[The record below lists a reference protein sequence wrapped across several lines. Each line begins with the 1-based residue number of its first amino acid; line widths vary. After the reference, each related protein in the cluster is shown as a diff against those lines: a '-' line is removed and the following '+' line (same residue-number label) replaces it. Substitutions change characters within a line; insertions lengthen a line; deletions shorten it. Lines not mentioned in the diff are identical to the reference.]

1 MIDRSTRRIF
11 SAALVSAALALAAAP
26 LARADDGPPPPP
38 PPIPLAPE
46 GSLYP
51 DASGTG
57 DGGALPP
64 SAFVE
69 VPGAAHAIPAADDGA
84 FPPPAPAPLPPP
96 GPAPAPGTQPG
107 PLPPP
112 APEGSPNPILDP
124 ASLRDLVGK
133 IALYPDVVL
142 GSLLPASTEPL
153 DVLEAAALV
162 KANGGRVAAVPANSG
177 WEPAVQAMLQYPDAL
192 TAMASDLAW
201 LKKLGA
207 AVEADQDAVLAAIQ
221 AFRTDVQ
228 QAGNLKSSPQV
239 VVTTQPAPAPN
250 CDPVIVIEPAT
261 PTVVYVPTYD
271 PVVVCRPYYAP
282 YSLFTWGIGTDCGP
296 YGPWGWS
303 YVSWGFSWSWYY
315 GGYGR
320 YRGGYYDYGYYRP
333 RHSHADVVGYSSHY
347 GPAVIRHS
355 NHVGYH
361 STLRTS
367 TTASVFQPRSVRTGS
382 SAYGPRTRG
391 SGAAT
396 FSTQGQGQGT
406 RSRAYGPNT
415 LAGGGQVVGQRRDGS
430 QGAVNGGGQVTGQR
444 NGGANGWNT
453 YGTQFRR
460 QGGTGAVDT
469 TGNGAG
475 APANVAP
482 RTHYTPRGA
491 STSPTLSTQ
500 GTPQTTRSFT
510 PQVQPRNHQ
519 PQVQPRSYQPQ
530 VQPRNYQPQVQPRN
544 FQPQVQPRSF
554 QPQTQSQPRFFSPQ
568 RSSGSS
574 IFSGGSGGWGG
585 RSSNP
590 SPRAYT
596 PSFGGGGS
604 RRHHR

>member
-11 SAALVSAALALAAAP
+11 SAALVSAVVALAAAP

-38 PPIPLAPE
+38 PPIPLAPD

-51 DASGTG
+51 DAGVP
-57 DGGALPP
+57 DAGGSLPP
-64 SAFVE
+64 SAFAE
-69 VPGAAHAIPAADDGA
+69 VPGTANAIPAGDGP
-84 FPPPAPAPLPPP
+84 FPPPA
-96 GPAPAPGTQPG
+96 PAPAPGTQPG

-124 ASLRDLVGK
+124 ASLRDIVGK

-192 TAMASDLAW
+192 QAMAADLAW

-221 AFRTDVQ
+221 AFRADVQ

-303 YVSWGFSWSWYY
+303 YLSWGFSWSWYY
-315 GGYGR
+315 GGYGH
-320 YRGGYYDYGYYRP
+320 YHGGYHNYGYYRP
-333 RHSHADVVGYSSHY
+333 RHSHADVVGYSSNY
-347 GPAVIRHS
+347 GPAAIRHS

-367 TTASVFQPRSVRTGS
+367 TTASVFQPRSVRAGS
-382 SAYGPRTRG
+382 SAYGPRAHGGG
-391 SGAAT
+391 SAT
-396 FSTQGQGQGT
+396 FSTQAQGQGT

-415 LAGGGQVVGQRRDGS
+415 LAGGGQV
-430 QGAVNGGGQVTGQR
+430 TGQR
-444 NGGANGWNT
+444 NGGSNGWNT

-460 QGGTGAVDT
+460 QGGTGAVNPT
-469 TGNGAG
+469 ANGAG
-475 APANVAP
+475 AGGTSAGGTSANVAP
-482 RTHYTPRGA
+482 RTHYGPRGA
-491 STSPTLSTQ
+491 TTNPTFSTQ
-500 GTPQTTRSFT
+500 GTPQTNRSFT
-510 PQVQPRNHQ
+510 
-519 PQVQPRSYQPQ
+519 PQ

-544 FQPQVQPRSF
+544 FQPQVQPRNFQPQVQPRNWQPQVQPRSF

-568 RSSGSS
+568 RSSGNSMFS
-574 IFSGGSGGWGG
+574 GGNAFSGGSGGWGG
-585 RSSNP
+585 RSASP

-596 PSFGGGGS
+596 PSFSGGGS

>member
-1 MIDRSTRRIF
+1 MIDRYTRRVL
-11 SAALVSAALALAAAP
+11 SAALVSAALAVATAP

-38 PPIPLAPE
+38 PPIPLAPQ

-57 DGGALPP
+57 AGGTLPP

-84 FPPPAPAPLPPP
+84 FPPPAPAPMPPR

-112 APEGSPNPILDP
+112 APEGSPNPLLDP

-142 GSLLPASTEPL
+142 GSLLPASTAPL

-192 TAMASDLAW
+192 TAMAADLTW

-282 YSLFTWGIGTDCGP
+282 WSLFTWGIGTDCGP

-355 NHVGYH
+355 NRVGYH

-367 TTASVFQPRSVRTGS
+367 TTASVFQPRSVRSGS
-382 SAYGPRTRG
+382 SAYGPRAHG

-396 FSTQGQGQGT
+396 FSTQGQGQTT

-415 LAGGGQVVGQRRDGS
+415 LAGGGQV
-430 QGAVNGGGQVTGQR
+430 TGQR
-444 NGGANGWNT
+444 HGGANGSNGANGWNT

-460 QGGTGAVDT
+460 QGGNGAVNT
-469 TGNGAG
+469 TANGAG
-475 APANVAP
+475 GAPAGGTSANVAP
-482 RTHYTPRGA
+482 RAHYGPRGA
-491 STSPTLSTQ
+491 AANPTISTQ
-500 GTPQTTRSFT
+500 GSPQTTRSFT
-510 PQVQPRNHQ
+510 PQVQPRNDTQ
-519 PQVQPRSYQPQ
+519 RTWQPQ

-544 FQPQVQPRSF
+544 WQPQVQPRSF

-568 RSSGSS
+568 RSSGGSM
-574 IFSGGSGGWGG
+574 FSGGSGFSGSGGWSG
-585 RSSNP
+585 RSSSP
-590 SPRAYT
+590 SPRSYA

>member
-1 MIDRSTRRIF
+1 MIDRVTRRTL
-11 SAALVSAALALAAAP
+11 SAALVFAVSAAP

-38 PPIPLAPE
+38 PPIPLAPDAA
-46 GSLYP
+46 P
-51 DASGTG
+51 DVA
-57 DGGALPP
+57 GALPP
-64 SAFVE
+64 SAFAD
-69 VPGAAHAIPAADDGA
+69 VPGTAHAIPAAGDEA
-84 FPPPAPAPLPPP
+84 FPPPAPAPLPPA
-96 GPAPAPGTQPG
+96 PAPLPPAPAPLPLGVAPGTQPG

-112 APEGSPNPILDP
+112 ANDASPNPLLDP
-124 ASLRDLVGK
+124 ASLRDLVGR

-192 TAMASDLAW
+192 QAMASDLAW

-207 AVEADQDAVLAAIQ
+207 AVAADQDAVLAAIQ
-221 AFRTDVQ
+221 AFRADVS

-271 PVVVCRPYYAP
+271 PVVVCRPCYTP
-282 YSLFTWGIGTDCGP
+282 WSLYTWGIGTDCGP

-303 YVSWGFSWSWYY
+303 YLSWGFSWNWYY
-315 GGYGR
+315 GGPGC
-320 YRGGYYDYGYYRP
+320 YRGGYYNYGYYRP
-333 RHSHADVVGYSSHY
+333 RHYGADVVGYSSNY

-367 TTASVFQPRSVRTGS
+367 TTASVYQPRSIRTGS
-382 SAYGPRTRG
+382 SAYGPRGAYNGGATLSTHARAQG
-391 SGAAT
+391 SPQVQADGA
-396 FSTQGQGQGT
+396 

-415 LAGGGQVVGQRRDGS
+415 LAGGGV
-430 QGAVNGGGQVTGQR
+430 VTGQR
-444 NGGANGWNT
+444 NAGANGWNT

-460 QGGTGAVDT
+460 QGGTGAVNT
-469 TGNGAG
+469 TANGAG
-475 APANVAP
+475 GTTATGTSANVAP
-482 RTHYTPRGA
+482 RMHYGPRGA
-491 STSPTLSTQ
+491 TTNPTFSTQ
-500 GTPQTTRSFT
+500 GSPQTNRSFT
-510 PQVQPRNHQ
+510 

-530 VQPRNYQPQVQPRN
+530 PQAQPRTY
-544 FQPQVQPRSF
+544 QPQVQPRSF
-554 QPQTQSQPRFFSPQ
+554 TPSVNPRSFQPQTSSPSRFFSPQ

-574 IFSGGSGGWGG
+574 LFSGFSGSNGWGSRASSVSPRSFSPNFSGGSGGGFW
-585 RSSNP
+585 
-590 SPRAYT
+590 
-596 PSFGGGGS
+596 
-604 RRHHR
+604 RRHQR

>member
-1 MIDRSTRRIF
+1 MIDRTTRRIF
-11 SAALVSAALALAAAP
+11 SAALVSAVVALAAAP

-38 PPIPLAPE
+38 PPIPLAPD

-51 DASGTG
+51 DAGAP
-57 DGGALPP
+57 DAGGSLPP
-64 SAFVE
+64 SAFADA
-69 VPGAAHAIPAADDGA
+69 PGSANAIPAADDGS
-84 FPPPAPAPLPPP
+84 FPPPAPAPM
-96 GPAPAPGTQPG
+96 PAPGTQPG

-124 ASLRDLVGK
+124 ASLRDIVGR

-192 TAMASDLAW
+192 QAMAADLAW

-221 AFRTDVQ
+221 AFRADVQ

-250 CDPVIVIEPAT
+250 CDPVIIIEPAT

-303 YVSWGFSWSWYY
+303 YLSWGFSWSWYY
-315 GGYGR
+315 GGHGHYH
-320 YRGGYYDYGYYRP
+320 GGYHNYGYYRP
-333 RHSHADVVGYSSHY
+333 RHSHADVVGYSSNY

-382 SAYGPRTRG
+382 SAYGPRVHGAG
-391 SGAAT
+391 SAT
-396 FSTQGQGQGT
+396 FSTQAQGQGT

-415 LAGGGQVVGQRRDGS
+415 LAGGGQVVGQR
-430 QGAVNGGGQVTGQR
+430 NGGS
-444 NGGANGWNT
+444 NGWNT

-460 QGGTGAVDT
+460 QGGTGAVNT
-469 TGNGAG
+469 TANGAG
-475 APANVAP
+475 GTTATGTSANVAP
-482 RTHYTPRGA
+482 RMHYGPRGA
-491 STSPTLSTQ
+491 TTNPTFSTQ
-500 GTPQTTRSFT
+500 GTPQTNRSFT
-510 PQVQPRNHQ
+510 
-519 PQVQPRSYQPQ
+519 PQ

-544 FQPQVQPRSF
+544 FQPQVQPRNWQPQVQPRSF

-574 IFSGGSGGWGG
+574 MFSGGNAFSGGSGGWSG
-585 RSSNP
+585 RTSSP

-596 PSFGGGGS
+596 PSFSGGS
-604 RRHHR
+604 GGSWRRHHR